1 MDENISCN
9 VVRDL
14 LPLYVDGAA
23 STGTRKLIALHLEF
37 CEDCQKQCEAMKKK
51 TGRDGMRNSGDA
63 ARRKL
68 KRALRLRRA
77 GRGTL
82 IALAVLFVAW
92 FLSTRPT
99 WPIDYMPILRYSGTE
114 EREGGYYIRT
124 VTPNTVNAV
133 EALPA
138 GCLLLGPLNE
148 LEITNRGGY
157 NYWVSGQLQAERV
170 DERYLGQEVWLDP
183 AANRLY
189 LEDPAGFYIAFDYER
204 ELEHWYWDPDSTTES
219 EYSFAMIQYNSGLY
233 TYENSTSAYRN
244 DCLETGEILGVLP
257 DEGFPPGGECF
268 ASGLDESYVG
278 NRFYITPNGYDLYLE
293 REGGGYLSFSFR
305 SHLFP
310 DRAVE

>member
-1 MDENISCN
+1 
-9 VVRDL
+9 
-14 LPLYVDGAA
+14 
-23 STGTRKLIALHLEF
+23 
-37 CEDCQKQCEAMKKK
+37 
-51 TGRDGMRNSGDA
+51 
-63 ARRKL
+63 
-68 KRALRLRRA
+68 
-77 GRGTL
+77 
-82 IALAVLFVAW
+82 
-92 FLSTRPT
+92 
-99 WPIDYMPILRYSGTE
+99 MPILRYSGTE

-157 NYWVSGQLQAERV
+157 NYWVSGRLQAERV

-204 ELEHWYWDPDSTTES
+204 ELEHWYWDPDFTTES
-219 EYSFAMIQYNSGLY
+219 EYSFAMVQYNSGLY

-244 DCLETGEILGVLP
+244 DCLEAGEILGVVT
-257 DEGFPPGGECF
+257 DKGFPPCGECF

-278 NRFYITPNGYDLYLE
+278 NRFYITPDGYDLYLE

>member
-51 TGRDGMRNSGDA
+51 AGRGGVRNSGDA

-77 GRGTL
+77 GIGTL
-82 IALAVLFVAW
+82 ITIAVLLVAL
-92 FLSTRPT
+92 FLSTRPA

-244 DCLETGEILGVLP
+244 DCLEAGEILGVLP

>member
-51 TGRDGMRNSGDA
+51 AGRGGVRNSGDA

-77 GRGTL
+77 GIGAL
-82 IALAVLFVAW
+82 ITIAVLLVAL
-92 FLSTRPT
+92 FLSTRPA

-244 DCLETGEILGVLP
+244 DCLEAGEILGVLP

>member
-37 CEDCQKQCEAMKKK
+37 CPDCRKQCEAMKKK
-51 TGRDGMRNSGDA
+51 AGRGGVRNSGDA

-68 KRALRLRRA
+68 KRALRLRRV

-92 FLSTRPT
+92 FLGNRPT

-133 EALPA
+133 EALPT

-204 ELEHWYWDPDSTTES
+204 ELEHWYRDPDSTTES

-244 DCLETGEILGVLP
+244 DCLEAGEILGVLP

-278 NRFYITPNGYDLYLE
+278 NRFYVTPNGYDLYLE